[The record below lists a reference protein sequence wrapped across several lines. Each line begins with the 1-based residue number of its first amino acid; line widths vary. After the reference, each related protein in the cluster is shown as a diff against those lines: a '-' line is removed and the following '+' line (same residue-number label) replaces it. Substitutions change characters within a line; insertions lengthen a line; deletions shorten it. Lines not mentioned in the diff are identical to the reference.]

1 MKIVA
6 VIAVAIVGVIHVA
19 IAIAEMFFWETPFI
33 YERLGF
39 TPDIAHQVAPIVKN
53 AGLYNAFIAA
63 GLFWGAFNEN
73 RSIRLFFLVCV
84 VVAGIYGAVTLRP
97 TTLVLQTLPAAIA
110 LILVWLDSRSNSIQA
125 VKRYF
130 VQS

>member
-6 VIAVAIVGVIHVA
+6 IIAVAIVGVTHVA
-19 IAIAEMFFWETPFI
+19 IAMVEMFFWETPFI

-39 TPDIAHQVAPIVKN
+39 TASIAHQVAPIVNN

-84 VVAGIYGAVTLRP
+84 IVAGIYGAVTLRP

-110 LILVWLDSRSNSIQA
+110 LILVWLHSRS
-125 VKRYF
+125 KL
-130 VQS
+130 